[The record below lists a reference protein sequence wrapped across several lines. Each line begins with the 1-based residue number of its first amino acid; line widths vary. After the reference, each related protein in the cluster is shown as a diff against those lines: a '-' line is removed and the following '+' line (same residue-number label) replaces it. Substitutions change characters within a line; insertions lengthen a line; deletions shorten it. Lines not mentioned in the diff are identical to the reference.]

1 MDKYLREFMNLP
13 TLQQMES
20 LLNVYQEKGYEG
32 VKEVLR
38 GLHLEELKSFF
49 QNFKDFAVVDPKY
62 NRLRGVIATT
72 LQDKLEESLEEQGPT
87 VNYGDGFVARL
98 VELLRE
104 IGYSLSEPSLSR
116 LEELAPEGF
125 NIISAVPTPLYKSR
139 MHPRYHYII
148 TIENESGIHSFC
160 WNDNTS
166 TLIYGLD
173 ANPLDF
179 LKFPKDVTSQDIRE
193 VIKQILDL

>member
-1 MDKYLREFMNLP
+1 MDKYLREFINLP

-20 LLNVYQEKGYEG
+20 LLDVYQEEGYEG
-32 VKEVLR
+32 VKEVLL

-49 QNFKDFAVVDPKY
+49 QSFKDFAVVDPKY

-72 LQDKLEESLEEQGPT
+72 LQDKLEESVGEQRPT

-98 VELLRE
+98 VELLRAVHH
-104 IGYSLSEPSLSR
+104 YSSEPTLNM
-116 LEELAPEGF
+116 LEEQVPEGF
-125 NIISAVPTPLYKSR
+125 NIISAVPTPFQRSR
-139 MHPRYHYII
+139 YRTNYHYII
-148 TIENESGIHSFC
+148 NIENESGIHSFC

-179 LKFPKDVTSQDIRE
+179 LKFPKGVTSQDIRE
-193 VIKQILDL
+193 VIKQLLDL